1 MLNQASDRSVGNGT
15 NWCVVGEPPVRW
27 DVSFGARLAEKVK
40 QLFWRDTGERAV
52 PVQRSVDLQEGTL
65 RKAA

>member
-1 MLNQASDRSVGNGT
+1 
-15 NWCVVGEPPVRW
+15 VRW

-52 PVQRSVDLQEGTL
+52 PVGRSVELKESGL

>member
-1 MLNQASDRSVGNGT
+1 MLNQASDRSVGTGT
-15 NWCVVGEPPVRW
+15 NWCVGEPPVRW

-52 PVQRSVDLQEGTL
+52 PVRGGELKEGGL

>member
-15 NWCVVGEPPVRW
+15 NWCVGEPPVRW

-52 PVQRSVDLQEGTL
+52 PVGRSVELKESGL

>member
-1 MLNQASDRSVGNGT
+1 
-15 NWCVVGEPPVRW
+15 VRW

-52 PVQRSVDLQEGTL
+52 PLRGSELKKTAL

>member
-15 NWCVVGEPPVRW
+15 NWCVGEPPVRW

-52 PVQRSVDLQEGTL
+52 PVRGAELKEGGL